1 MKQIA
6 AVAAAALVVGLAIP
20 AAAQPAGE
28 YTVRGTNPDRSEY
41 LAVARVER
49 AGDRYQVVWT
59 FGAAGGPGAETRGLG
74 LFINNV
80 FAVSYPGTGGAG
92 LAMFILRP
100 DGTWD
105 GRWVMP
111 SQERWGEEVWTRRAR

>member
-1 MKQIA
+1 MKQMA
-6 AVAAAALVVGLAIP
+6 AIAAAAMIAWQTVP

-41 LAVARVER
+41 VAQARVER
-49 AGDRYQVVWT
+49 AGDRFQVTWV
-59 FGAAGGPGAETRGLG
+59 FAGSSAETRGLG

-80 FAVSYPGTGGAG
+80 FSVAYSGVGGGAG
-92 LAMFILRP
+92 LAMYILRP

-105 GRWVMP
+105 GRWIMP
-111 SQERWGEEVWTRRAR
+111 DQQRWGEEIWTRRAR

>member
-6 AVAAAALVVGLAIP
+6 AIAAAVVMAGLAVP
-20 AAAQPAGE
+20 AVAQPMGE
-28 YTVRGTNPDRSEY
+28 YAVRGTNPDRSEY
-41 LAVARVER
+41 LAVVRVER
-49 AGDRYQVVWT
+49 AGDRYQVIWT
-59 FGAAGGPGAETRGLG
+59 FGAANAETRGLG

-111 SQERWGEEVWTRRAR
+111 NQERWGEEAWTRRGR